1 MFKKRDSKSPKS
13 INKKNKGKFCLDD
26 KQSVLLQAPMSDCW
40 DNITTGMKVEVEN
53 FDCDNFSEDF
63 PNSFW
68 VATVLKVSGKL
79 FSK

>member
-1 MFKKRDSKSPKS
+1 
-13 INKKNKGKFCLDD
+13 
-26 KQSVLLQAPMSDCW
+26 MSDCW

-68 VATVLKVSGKL
+68 VATVLKVSGKF
-79 FSK
+79 FSKEYFMIHCNVSMFFFYIQIWVTNKVLIGLNLVLF